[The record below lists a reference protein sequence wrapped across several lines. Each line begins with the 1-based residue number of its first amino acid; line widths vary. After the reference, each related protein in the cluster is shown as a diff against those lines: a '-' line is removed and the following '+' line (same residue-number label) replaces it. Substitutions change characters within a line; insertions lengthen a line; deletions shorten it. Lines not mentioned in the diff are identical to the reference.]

1 MVYDKAGRAE
11 EAVATY
17 RSATRAQPNDYRIYL
32 DFGNYYLNRG
42 QFQQAEELYRR
53 VVELAPAFSNGH
65 INLGLA
71 RMQQGRFA
79 EAEKS
84 LTAALRIR
92 KSAVLL
98 VNLGALYYAQERFE
112 DAARFFEEAI
122 AMGPATSLRYR
133 NLGDAYRRLGRA
145 RHASD
150 AYRKGRAL
158 VEQDVARN
166 PRDASSRAQLGLFS
180 AFLGDQFRAEFELTQ
195 ALAMDP
201 ENTFMLRDAIIAYES
216 MGKRAKSLELARKA
230 PPALLEELKRQP
242 DLKKLKADLRFESRD

>member
-79 EAEKS
+79 EAEVIVRA
-84 LTAALRIR
+84 LAALRPRDTVYVSNAHTDVSYGALRLIHPCL
-92 KSAVLL
+92 KPSGAL
-98 VNLGALYYAQERFE
+98 VRVEPLATDLGA
-112 DAARFFEEAI
+112 
-122 AMGPATSLRYR
+122 YR
-133 NLGDAYRRLGRA
+133 EQW
-145 RHASD
+145 RHD
-150 AYRKGRAL
+150 
-158 VEQDVARN
+158 VE
-166 PRDASSRAQLGLFS
+166 
-180 AFLGDQFRAEFELTQ
+180 RAE
-195 ALAMDP
+195 MM
-201 ENTFMLRDAIIAYES
+201 N
-216 MGKRAKSLELARKA
+216 
-230 PPALLEELKRQP
+230 
-242 DLKKLKADLRFESRD
+242 